1 MAKTTPLEFVS
12 QVRAET
18 KKVVWPSWKETWLTA
33 LMVVIMTA
41 ILAIFFLG
49 VDTMFD
55 GVVAGLLRLAR

>member
-1 MAKTTPLEFVS
+1 MAKTTPLEFIS

-33 LMVVIMTA
+33 LMVAAMTS

-49 VDTMFD
+49 VDTLFD
-55 GVVAGLLRLAR
+55 SLVAGLLRLAQ